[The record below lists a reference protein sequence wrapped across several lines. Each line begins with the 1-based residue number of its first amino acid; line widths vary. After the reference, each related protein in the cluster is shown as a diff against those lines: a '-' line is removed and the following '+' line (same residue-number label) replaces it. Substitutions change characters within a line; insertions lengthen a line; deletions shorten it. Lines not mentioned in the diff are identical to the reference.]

1 MLVGFILLA
10 GDSEVDILLF
20 FDIVGV
26 IFRVEVVEVLLFLV
40 DIFIYFLFVSLKR
53 NKKLDV
59 YCEISLIW
67 LKLDFRFVF

>member
-10 GDSEVDILLF
+10 GDSEVEILLF

-67 LKLDFRFVF
+67 LKLDF

>member
-10 GDSEVDILLF
+10 GDSEVEILLF

-53 NKKLDV
+53 KKLDK
-59 YCEISLIW
+59 YCEINLIW